1 MLHLVDDGTGILLCF
16 LWLNKILFEEVEHIN
31 RAHLVSVRGKLNVF
45 REEKEITVES
55 IGK

>member
-1 MLHLVDDGTGILLCF
+1 MLHLVGDGTGILLCC
-16 LWLNKILFEEVEHIN
+16 LWLNKILFEEIEHIN